1 MKKFFRRILLIII
14 NTLIL
19 TTVNCFAHTIVTENI
34 TIKNNERYS
43 IRTYDVTENEESKFL
58 EELKDEYI
66 KNGILYKLVDVSKD
80 GGNKIEEKQIIT
92 TKQITTKTNNKEK
105 ILAELPQKIDYNKE
119 GYIGQYELDEENLR
133 IERNYNRLYRISN

>member
-1 MKKFFRRILLIII
+1 MKKYFRRIVLIII

-19 TTVNCFAHTIVTENI
+19 TTVNCFSHTIVTENI

-43 IRTYDVTENEESKFL
+43 IRTYDVTENQESKFL

-92 TKQITTKTNNKEK
+92 TKEIETKTNNKEE
-105 ILAELPQKIDYNKE
+105 ILAQLPQKIDYNKE
-119 GYIGQYELDEENLR
+119 GYIGQYKLDEENLKL
-133 IERNYNRLYRISN
+133 EKNYNRLYRISN